1 MKAGDL
7 EGAWLHADYQ
17 EQLGPG
23 QWPDHSMDATSPV
36 YKTPVFIS
44 NLRDIKLT
52 AISKELATQ
61 SLSYQFCHIPSRAL
75 YVMMHHYRP
84 ITFPVFNQPNA
95 TTMRQLSYMTNRTHV
110 PRRPCFNWSY
120 TKTSMIKG

>member
-1 MKAGDL
+1 MNAGDL

-44 NLRDIKLT
+44 NLRDIKLM

-75 YVMMHHYRP
+75 YVMMHH
-84 ITFPVFNQPNA
+84 
-95 TTMRQLSYMTNRTHV
+95 
-110 PRRPCFNWSY
+110 
-120 TKTSMIKG
+120 

>member
-1 MKAGDL
+1 MNAGDL

-44 NLRDIKLT
+44 NLRDIKLM

-61 SLSYQFCHIPSRAL
+61 SLSILSHSVKSSLRYDAPLEANHFFSFQSAQCHNSCSE
-75 YVMMHHYRP
+75 V
-84 ITFPVFNQPNA
+84 
-95 TTMRQLSYMTNRTHV
+95 RQLSYMTDCTHV
-110 PRRPCFNWSY
+110 LVLIGHIQKRA
-120 TKTSMIKG
+120 G